1 MMSGEIIYSDVT
13 FTRHQNQD
21 TGAES
26 EVSNGVAER
35 EEDVTYSEV
44 RRPGGRA
51 SEQED
56 PGKGRD
62 PGNSDPTPPM
72 GSKATIPDGGSGRVP
87 VATLVCL
94 CVLLLGLAITL
105 GVLYA
110 SNMTSLQAEGARF
123 AQMKDNLTGK
133 LHDLQDS
140 YKRLQNKTLIITVQE
155 ELFSSGLRDCEAN
168 LTRVKDL
175 LATIQGNPKECN
187 ADTKPC
193 SPGWEF
199 YNGSCYYFSI
209 GILTWEQSQ
218 YACIR
223 DGGHLVIIESQ
234 QEQEFIKE
242 KIVRSTDFD
251 NSPWIGLTDKKQ
263 EGVWVWMDNTTL
275 DDRIKFWDP
284 NTETF
289 PTLPEP
295 NDWNPGEDCAR
306 MGQSCSSRIKCWFDF
321 ACDQPC
327 RRICE
332 SRAVCERRAATS

>member
-1 MMSGEIIYSDVT
+1 MSGEIIYSDVT

-62 PGNSDPTPPM
+62 PCNSDPTPPV
-72 GSKATIPDGGSGRVP
+72 GSKATIPEGGSGRVP
-87 VATLVCL
+87 VVILVCL

-123 AQMKDNLTGK
+123 AQMKGNLTGN
-133 LHDLQDS
+133 LHELQDS
-140 YKRLQNKTLIITVQE
+140 YNKRLQNETHIITVQR
-155 ELFSSGLRDCEAN
+155 ELLSSELQDCNAN

-175 LATIQGNPKECN
+175 LATIQGNQKRCN
-187 ADTKPC
+187 TSQLC

-199 YNGSCYYFSI
+199 HNGSCYYFSKDK
-209 GILTWEQSQ
+209 LTWEQSQ
-218 YACIR
+218 YACIH
-223 DGGHLVIIESQ
+223 DGGHLVIIESR
-234 QEQEFIKE
+234 QEQEFIIE
-242 KIVRSTDFD
+242 KIVRSTDLG

-275 DDRIKFWDP
+275 DDSIKFWDP

-289 PTLPEP
+289 STRPEP
-295 NDWNPGEDCAR
+295 NDWDPGEDCAR
-306 MGQSCSSRIKCWFDF
+306 MGQRCSSRNRCWFDF

-332 SRAVCERRAATS
+332 SRAVCERPAATS

>member
-1 MMSGEIIYSDVT
+1 MSGEIIYSDVT

-26 EVSNGVAER
+26 EASN
-35 EEDVTYSEV
+35 
-44 RRPGGRA
+44 
-51 SEQED
+51 
-56 PGKGRD
+56 GRD
-62 PGNSDPTPPM
+62 PGNSDPAPPV

-123 AQMKDNLTGK
+123 AQMKENLTGK

-140 YKRLQNKTLIITVQE
+140 YKRLQNETHIITVQR
-155 ELFSSGLRDCEAN
+155 ELLSSELQDCNAN

-175 LATIQGNPKECN
+175 LATIQGIQKRCN
-187 ADTKPC
+187 TSQLC

-199 YNGSCYYFSI
+199 HNGSCYYFSKDK
-209 GILTWEQSQ
+209 LTWEQSQ
-218 YACIR
+218 YACIH
-223 DGGHLVIIESQ
+223 DGGHLVIIESR
-234 QEQEFIKE
+234 QEQEFIIE
-242 KIVRSTDFD
+242 KFVRSTDLG

-275 DDRIKFWDP
+275 DDSIKFWDP

-289 PTLPEP
+289 STRPEP
-295 NDWNPGEDCAR
+295 NDWDPGEDCAR

-332 SRAVCERRAATS
+332 SRALCERPAATS

>member
-26 EVSNGVAER
+26 ELSNGVAER

-44 RRPGGRA
+44 KRPGGRA
-51 SEQED
+51 SEQKD

-62 PGNSDPTPPM
+62 PGNSDPTPPV

-87 VATLVCL
+87 VVTLMCL
-94 CVLLLGLAITL
+94 CVLLLCLAITL

-123 AQMKDNLTGK
+123 AQMKENLT
-133 LHDLQDS
+133 
-140 YKRLQNKTLIITVQE
+140 VQRD
-155 ELFSSGLRDCEAN
+155 LFSSELQDCNAN

-175 LATIQGNPKECN
+175 LATIQGNQMRCN
-187 ADTKPC
+187 TSQLC

-209 GILTWEQSQ
+209 GKLTWEQSQ
-218 YACIR
+218 YACIH

-234 QEQEFIKE
+234 QEQEFIKQR
-242 KIVRSTDFD
+242 VVALGMDPYD
-251 NSPWIGLTDKKQ
+251 HSPWIGLTDEKHEKL
-263 EGVWVWMDNTTL
+263 WVWMDNTTL
-275 DDRIKFWDP
+275 NENIKYWDYG
-284 NTETF
+284 
-289 PTLPEP
+289 EP
-295 NDWNPGEDCAR
+295 NNYGPKGESENCVR
-306 MGQSCSSRIKCWFDF
+306 IGQKCHNQINCWFDF
-321 ACDQPC
+321 PC
-327 RRICE
+327 AEPSKRICE
-332 SRAVCERRAATS
+332 SRAVCESQAATP

>member
-13 FTRHQNQD
+13 FTLHQNQD
-21 TGAES
+21 TGAEI
-26 EVSNGVAER
+26 ELSNGVAGR

-44 RRPGGRA
+44 KRPGGRA
-51 SEQED
+51 SEQKD

-62 PGNSDPTPPM
+62 PGNSDPTPPV
-72 GSKATIPDGGSGRVP
+72 GSKAKIPDGGYGRVP

-105 GVLYA
+105 AVLYA

-123 AQMKDNLTGK
+123 AQMKGNLTGK
-133 LHDLQDS
+133 LHELQDS
-140 YKRLQNKTLIITVQE
+140 YKRLQNETHIITVQE
-155 ELFSSGLRDCEAN
+155 EMFSSGLRDCETN

-175 LATIQGNPKECN
+175 LATIQGNQKECN
-187 ADTKPC
+187 ADTKSC

-209 GILTWEQSQ
+209 GKLTWEQSQ
-218 YACIR
+218 HACIR
-223 DGGHLVIIESQ
+223 DGGHLVIVESQ
-234 QEQEFIKE
+234 QEQEFIIKRF
-242 KIVRSTDFD
+242 VRSTDFD

-275 DDRIKFWDP
+275 DDSIKFWDP

-289 PTLPEP
+289 SNRPEP
-295 NDWNPGEDCAR
+295 NNWEPGEDCAR
-306 MGQSCSSRIKCWFDF
+306 IGQRCSSRIKCWFDF
-321 ACDQPC
+321 SCDQPC

-332 SRAVCERRAATS
+332 SRAACERPAATS

>member
-1 MMSGEIIYSDVT
+1 MSGEIVYSDVT
-13 FTRHQNQD
+13 FNQHQDQD

-26 EVSNGVAER
+26 EVSKGVAGR

-56 PGKGRD
+56 PGEGRD
-62 PGNSDPTPPM
+62 PGNSDPAPPV

-123 AQMKDNLTGK
+123 AQMKENLTGK

-140 YKRLQNKTLIITVQE
+140 YKRLQNETHIITVQR
-155 ELFSSGLRDCEAN
+155 ELLSSELQDCNAN

-175 LATIQGNPKECN
+175 LATIQGIQKRCN
-187 ADTKPC
+187 TSQLC

-199 YNGSCYYFSI
+199 HNGSCYYFSKDK
-209 GILTWEQSQ
+209 LTWEQSQ
-218 YACIR
+218 YACIH
-223 DGGHLVIIESQ
+223 DGGHLVIIESR
-234 QEQEFIKE
+234 QEQEFIIE
-242 KIVRSTDFD
+242 KFVRSTDLG

-275 DDRIKFWDP
+275 DDSIKFWDP

-289 PTLPEP
+289 STRPEP
-295 NDWNPGEDCAR
+295 NDWDPGEDCAR

-332 SRAVCERRAATS
+332 SRALCERPAATS

>member
-234 QEQEFIKE
+234 QEQI
-242 KIVRSTDFD
+242 RSKRECGSGWTIQLLMTESSSGTQTLKHFQPFQ
-251 NSPWIGLTDKKQ
+251 NQMTGTQVKTVPEWVKAVPVESNVGLTLHVTNHVGESVRVVQSVRDAQPLHSAAK
-263 EGVWVWMDNTTL
+263 
-275 DDRIKFWDP
+275 
-284 NTETF
+284 
-289 PTLPEP
+289 
-295 NDWNPGEDCAR
+295 WN
-306 MGQSCSSRIKCWFDF
+306 
-321 ACDQPC
+321 
-327 RRICE
+327 
-332 SRAVCERRAATS
+332 VLN

>member
-21 TGAES
+21 TRAES

-56 PGKGRD
+56 LGRGRD
-62 PGNSDPTPPM
+62 PGNSYPTPPV
-72 GSKATIPDGGSGRVP
+72 GSKATIPEGVSGSVP

-105 GVLYA
+105 GVLYG
-110 SNMTSLQAEGARF
+110 SNMTSLQAEEARF
-123 AQMKDNLTGK
+123 AQMKENLTGK
-133 LHDLQDS
+133 LHELQDN
-140 YKRLQNKTLIITVQE
+140 YKRLQNETHNITVQK
-155 ELFSSGLRDCEAN
+155 ELLSSGLRDCEAN

-187 ADTKPC
+187 AYTKPC

-199 YNGSCYYFSI
+199 YNGSCYYFSNDER
-209 GILTWEQSQ
+209 TWEQSQ

-223 DGGHLVIIESQ
+223 DGGHLVIVESQ
-234 QEQEFIKE
+234 QEQFITDTL
-242 KIVRSTDFD
+242 VRNTDFN

-275 DDRIKFWDP
+275 DDSIKFWDQ
-284 NTETF
+284 NTGSNN
-289 PTLPEP
+289 PPEP
-295 NDWNPGEDCAR
+295 NDWTPGEDCAR
-306 MGQSCSSRIKCWFDF
+306 MGQSCSSRIQCWFDF
-321 ACDQPC
+321 ACDNPC

-332 SRAVCERRAATS
+332 SRAVCESRAATR

>member
-26 EVSNGVAER
+26 EVSNGVAGR

-44 RRPGGRA
+44 KRPGGRA

-62 PGNSDPTPPM
+62 PGNSDPTPPV
-72 GSKATIPDGGSGRVP
+72 GSKATIPNGGSGRVP

-123 AQMKDNLTGK
+123 AQMKGNLTGK
-133 LHDLQDS
+133 LRELQDS
-140 YKRLQNKTLIITVQE
+140 YKRLQNETHIITVQE
-155 ELFSSGLRDCEAN
+155 EMFSSGLRDCEAN

-175 LATIQGNPKECN
+175 LATIQGNQKECN
-187 ADTKPC
+187 ADTKSC

-199 YNGSCYYFSI
+199 YNGSCYYFSKDK
-209 GILTWEQSQ
+209 LTWEQSQ
-218 YACIR
+218 YACIH
-223 DGGHLVIIESQ
+223 DGGHLVIVESQ
-234 QEQEFIKE
+234 QEQEFIIE
-242 KIVRSTDFD
+242 RFVRSTDFG

-275 DDRIKFWDP
+275 DDSIK
-284 NTETF
+284 T
-289 PTLPEP
+289 
-295 NDWNPGEDCAR
+295 
-306 MGQSCSSRIKCWFDF
+306 
-321 ACDQPC
+321 
-327 RRICE
+327 
-332 SRAVCERRAATS
+332 

>member
-1 MMSGEIIYSDVT
+1 MSGEIIYSDVT

-26 EVSNGVAER
+26 EASNGVAGR

-56 PGKGRD
+56 PGEGRD
-62 PGNSDPTPPM
+62 PGNSDPAPPV

-123 AQMKDNLTGK
+123 AQMKENLTGK

-140 YKRLQNKTLIITVQE
+140 YKRLQNETHIITVQR
-155 ELFSSGLRDCEAN
+155 ELLSSELQDCNAN

-175 LATIQGNPKECN
+175 LATIQGIQKRCN
-187 ADTKPC
+187 TSQLC

-199 YNGSCYYFSI
+199 HNGSCYYFSKDK
-209 GILTWEQSQ
+209 LTWEQSQ
-218 YACIR
+218 YACIH
-223 DGGHLVIIESQ
+223 DGGHLVIIESR
-234 QEQEFIKE
+234 QEQEFIIE
-242 KIVRSTDFD
+242 KFVRSTDLG

-275 DDRIKFWDP
+275 DDSIKFWDP

-289 PTLPEP
+289 STRPEP
-295 NDWNPGEDCAR
+295 NDWDPGEDCAR

-332 SRAVCERRAATS
+332 SRALCERPAATS

>member
-26 EVSNGVAER
+26 EASNGVAER

-62 PGNSDPTPPM
+62 PGNSDPTPLV
-72 GSKATIPDGGSGRVP
+72 GSKATIPEGGSGRVP
-87 VATLVCL
+87 VVILVCL

-110 SNMTSLQAEGARF
+110 SNMTSLQAEKALF
-123 AQMKDNLTGK
+123 AQMKENLTGK

-140 YKRLQNKTLIITVQE
+140 YKRLQNETLIITVQR
-155 ELFSSGLRDCEAN
+155 ELLSSELQDCNVN

-175 LATIQGNPKECN
+175 LATIQGNQKRCN
-187 ADTKPC
+187 TSQLC

-199 YNGSCYYFSI
+199 HNGSCYYFSKEK
-209 GILTWEQSQ
+209 LTWEQSQ
-218 YACIR
+218 YACIH

-234 QEQEFIKE
+234 QEQEFIKQRVVTLGIDPYE
-242 KIVRSTDFD
+242 HC
-251 NSPWIGLTDKKQ
+251 PWIGLTDEKQ
-263 EGVWVWMDNTTL
+263 ENVWVWMDNTTL
-275 DDRIKFWDP
+275 NENLKYW
-284 NTETF
+284 NSN
-289 PTLPEP
+289 EP
-295 NDWNPGEDCAR
+295 NNCGPKREKENCVR
-306 MGQSCSSRIKCWFDF
+306 IGQQCHQKQNCWFDF
-321 ACDQPC
+321 PC
-327 RRICE
+327 AEPSKRICE
-332 SRAVCERRAATS
+332 SRAVCESRPATP

>member
-26 EVSNGVAER
+26 EVSNGVAGR

-56 PGKGRD
+56 PGKGRY
-62 PGNSDPTPPM
+62 PGNSDPTPPV

-87 VATLVCL
+87 MATLVCL

-123 AQMKDNLTGK
+123 AQMKENLTGK

-140 YKRLQNKTLIITVQE
+140 YKRLQNETHIITVQE
-155 ELFSSGLRDCEAN
+155 ELLSSGLRDCEAN
-168 LTRVKDL
+168 LTSVKDL

-187 ADTKPC
+187 AVTKPC

-199 YNGSCYYFSI
+199 YNGSCYYFSK
-209 GILTWEQSQ
+209 GKRTWEQSQ
-218 YACIR
+218 YACIH

-234 QEQEFIKE
+234 QEQEFIIE
-242 KIVRSTDFD
+242 KFVRSTDLG

-275 DDRIKFWDP
+275 DDSIKFWDQ
-284 NTETF
+284 NTGSKN
-289 PTLPEP
+289 PPEP
-295 NDWNPGEDCAR
+295 NNWTPGEDCAR

-321 ACDQPC
+321 ACDEPC